1 MPVEDESMKNP
12 ARIRTGLVAALWM
25 FMGTHV
31 MGQGSLT
38 PPGAPG
44 ETMKSLE
51 QVYQRLEANQEAIEE
66 VYERTDPRT
75 PISSVPRIVTDFRTI
90 LNTKSNG
97 Y

>member
-51 QVYQRLEANQEAIEE
+51 QVE
-66 VYERTDPRT
+66 PRT
-75 PISSVPRIVTDFRTI
+75 PISSLPYTISESGSYYVVSSIPRRTA
-90 LNTKSNG
+90 L
-97 Y
+97 